1 MTYMNSMKIFQGTLP
16 QLFAVL
22 AATLNAISDGMQYGW
37 TAPVLPILM
46 GPNSPVPITESQGEW
61 METFLWIGSLMCLPL
76 TMYLVDKI
84 GRKRSILLASSFMF
98 TVWVVTALAPS
109 VEYLYAAR
117 LLAGAASDTAY
128 VSTPMYIA
136 EIAEHKIRGFLSSL
150 IFLMMLIGILLV
162 YLVAPFVPIY
172 AHCIL
177 GACLA
182 GLELIIFPFM
192 PESPYYLLSKDDEVG
207 AKNALKRLRGPG
219 SDIDKEIAEMKSAV
233 TRQKTERGRLI
244 DLFVVPSHFRALLIM
259 IVLDVAQHFSSIS
272 VLLMN
277 LHIILDEAGSIYM
290 EPSTAGIIF
299 AFILLLAATVA
310 SFSIDKFG
318 RKILLIISSV
328 LSGFCVLII
337 AVYFQ
342 LKNSGYDTATV
353 SWLPIVS
360 VMLYACAFKLG
371 LGLVPIV
378 LTAELFPTKMKAYGM
393 TIADAL
399 YVISS
404 LLSLQVYQRLSDNY
418 GMEYPFY
425 VFAVSCFFT
434 AVFCYYFVPETK
446 GKTLDEIQMI
456 LKGMTEKPIKVEPIP
471 ETISTHL

>member
-1 MTYMNSMKIFQGTLP
+1 
-16 QLFAVL
+16 
-22 AATLNAISDGMQYGW
+22 MQYGW

-46 GPNSPVPITESQGEW
+46 GPNSPVPITEHEGEW

-98 TVWVVTALAPS
+98 TVWVLIALAPS
-109 VEYLYAAR
+109 VEYLYVAR

-150 IFLMMLIGILLV
+150 IFLMMLIGILLI

-172 AHCIL
+172 VHCIL
-177 GACLA
+177 GASLA
-182 GLELIIFPFM
+182 ALELIIFPFM
-192 PESPYYLLSKDDEVG
+192 PESPYYLLSKEDEAG
-207 AKNALKRLRGPG
+207 AKASLKRLRGAG
-219 SDIDKEIAEMKSAV
+219 SDIEKEIEEMKAAV
-233 TRQKTERGRLI
+233 TRQKTEKGRII
-244 DLFVVPSHFRALLIM
+244 DLFLVPSHRRALIILM
-259 IVLDVAQHFSSIS
+259 VLDIAQHFSSIS

-277 LHIILDEAGSIYM
+277 LHIILEAAGSIYM

-299 AFILLLAATVA
+299 AFILLIAATVA
-310 SFSIDKFG
+310 SFSIDNFG
-318 RKILLIISSV
+318 RKALLIVSSV
-328 LSGFCVLII
+328 LSGFCILII
-337 AVYFQ
+337 AIYFQ
-342 LKNSGYDTATV
+342 LKNSGYDTASV

-393 TIADAL
+393 TIADAM
-399 YVISS
+399 YVVGS
-404 LLSLQVYQRLSDNY
+404 LLSLQVYQRLSDSY
-418 GMEYPFY
+418 GLEYPFY
-425 VFAVSCFFT
+425 VFSGSCFFT
-434 AVFCYYFVPETK
+434 AIFCYILVPETK
-446 GKTLDEIQMI
+446 GKTLEEIQMI
-456 LKGMTEKPIKVEPIP
+456 LKGVTEKKKPLEPIAD
-471 ETISTHL
+471 TISTHL